1 MSVFVFGETWSWS
14 FGDAP
19 TRNKWLPLFDWLEM
33 GNLSMSRQLP
43 KPFAAVVLL
52 MSLWLAG
59 CAAKPQGQDPPPPE
73 VSVITVEPQQV
84 RLTSEL
90 PGRTTPYLIAEI
102 RPQVNGL
109 LQKRLFAEG
118 AVVEA
123 GQELYQIDP
132 APYQAAL
139 NSAEASLLA
148 ARESSD
154 RARAALEVSLADLKR
169 HEATLKLARM
179 NLERYENLVETK
191 AISVMQLD
199 QAVTDVDV
207 AEAALRTAEA
217 QVECNREAIAAA
229 EAAIQQAEAAVETAR
244 INLGYTKITA
254 PIAGRIGRSAI
265 TEGAIVTA
273 YQPTPLA
280 TIQELDPIY
289 VDVPQSTA
297 ELNRLR
303 RSLSSGSLKASGTD
317 EVKIVMEDGAVYPLN
332 GSLKF
337 RDVTVDPT
345 TGSVILRIVVPNPD
359 GVLLPGM
366 FVRAIVEEGVN
377 EQAIL
382 IPQQAVS
389 RDPRGNPIAL
399 VVDDEG
405 KVEQRGLATDRRA
418 FGDKWLVSSGL
429 TRGERVIVE
438 GLQRVRPGAT
448 VKVVPLE
455 AEGTNA
461 AKAVSTAQAATQL
474 N

>member
-1 MSVFVFGETWSWS
+1 
-14 FGDAP
+14 
-19 TRNKWLPLFDWLEM
+19 
-33 GNLSMSRQLP
+33 MSRQLP
-43 KPFAAVVLL
+43 KSFTAVVLL
-52 MSLWLAG
+52 MAFGLAG
-59 CAAKPQGQDPPPPE
+59 CTAKPQGQDPPPPE

-109 LQKRLFAEG
+109 LQKRLFTEG
-118 AVVEA
+118 ALVEA

-154 RARAALEVSLADLKR
+154 RVRAVLEVSLADLKR

-199 QAVTDVDV
+199 EAVTDVDV
-207 AEAALRTAEA
+207 AEAALRTGEA
-217 QVECNREAIAAA
+217 QVECDREAIAAA
-229 EAAIQQAEAAVETAR
+229 AAAIQQAEAAVETAR

-254 PIAGRIGRSAI
+254 PISGRIGRSAI

-332 GSLKF
+332 GSLEF

-359 GVLLPGM
+359 GILLPGM
-366 FVRAIVEEGVN
+366 FVEAVIEEGLN
-377 EQAIL
+377 ENAIL
-382 IPQQAVS
+382 VPQQAVS
-389 RDPRGNPIAL
+389 RNPKGEPIAL
-399 VVDDEG
+399 VVDGES
-405 KVEQRGLATDRRA
+405 KVQQRGLTTGRA
-418 FGDKWLVSSGL
+418 IGDQWLVTAGL
-429 TRGERVIVE
+429 ARGERIVVE
-438 GLQRVRPGAT
+438 GSQKARPGA
-448 VKVVPLE
+448 KVHAVPFE
-455 AEGTNA
+455 AKTAEAAETAAAPANA
-461 AKAVSTAQAATQL
+461 DTDRTAATT